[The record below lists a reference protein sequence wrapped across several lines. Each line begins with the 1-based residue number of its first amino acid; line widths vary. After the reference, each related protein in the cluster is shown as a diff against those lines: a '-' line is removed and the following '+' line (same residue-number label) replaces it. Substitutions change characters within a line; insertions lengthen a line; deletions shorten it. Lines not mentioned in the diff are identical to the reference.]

1 MIRWLLPITAAA
13 VLALLAVVFTARR
26 GESAMGNQ
34 AQQTTVGAIP
44 AIDAAA
50 PAQFKTATFAAG

>member
-1 MIRWLLPITAAA
+1 MKWLLPITAVA
-13 VLALLAVVFTARR
+13 VIVLLAVVFTARR

-34 AQQTTVGAIP
+34 IQQATTGAIP

-50 PAQFKTATFAAG
+50 PAQYETATFAAG

>member
-1 MIRWLLPITAAA
+1 MKWLVVITAA
-13 VLALLAVVFTARR
+13 VSMALLMVVFAARR
-26 GESAMGNQ
+26 GESVMENPVQQ
-34 AQQTTVGAIP
+34 AAGAGAIP